1 MLTSDD
7 FRNKP
12 DETMAHVKM
21 IRSVSRDGKVLR
33 AGNVYEVTTNAAS
46 TLIAYRDAELT
57 EAPKKKAAKK
67 KAAKAKPIIEAER

>member
-7 FRNKP
+7 FRNEPEK
-12 DETMAHVKM
+12 TMAHIKM

-33 AGNVYEVTTNAAS
+33 AGNVYEVTSAAAN

>member
-33 AGNVYEVTTNAAS
+33 AGNVYKISAGAAN
-46 TLIAYRDAELT
+46 TLVAYRDAELP

-67 KAAKAKPIIEAER
+67 KSAKAKPVIEAER

>member
-1 MLTSDD
+1 
-7 FRNKP
+7 
-12 DETMAHVKM
+12 MAHVKM

-33 AGNVYEVTTNAAS
+33 AGNVYEVSDAAAG